1 MSYLR
6 KKYIPKSDSDS
17 DTISDE
23 EIHNLLNEVSKDN
36 IKTKN
41 IQKNN
46 IINKKII
53 KTQTKSD
60 SDLIEE
66 YNKLLKQYWG
76 YNGLKPT
83 QFEIIKKVVEESK
96 DVCAILATGFGK
108 SICYQLPYIIT
119 KKNVIVISPLIAL
132 MVEQGQEMEKKGIP
146 VAVFNSETTN
156 KKKSEEKEEIIGGI
170 NKLIFMTPEFFIKS
184 YDFIQEIRKNL
195 LMVCIDEAHAVSTWG
210 LDFRPGYTELGVIR
224 DWVPEIPILTLT
236 ATASTKVR
244 EDIYRIL
251 QLDQPELVI
260 GNFDRPNL
268 LIKVLPR
275 TSNILDSICDL
286 LNKYQ
291 SQYAIIYCKTRDDTD
306 LVADQL
312 RELGYGAK
320 SYHAGMA
327 DKTKKQVQ
335 QDFID
340 GKTKIMCAT
349 IAFGMGI
356 NIPGVRLVI
365 HYNCP
370 KNIESYYQE
379 IGRAGRDGL
388 PAECVLFYSSK
399 DFQVNRFL
407 IKDMKNLQQ
416 KIYQEDQ
423 IRQIEKYVWA
433 SGCRRKVILAN
444 FGQVVE
450 SCTNCDNCL
459 RKKSSKQITG
469 SNNNNNNIDSDSDVD
484 IEDKDYTC
492 PIYLLLNV
500 LYKLGGKFGFG
511 MCINVLLGKQSKV
524 KDWMIEWAE
533 FGSGLSFGNDD
544 WWKQLVR
551 YLINDDL
558 VIETQ
563 VQGAFF
569 STTDLTLKGKNL
581 RTKLLA
587 KYPKYID
594 LAKDST
600 SDSKIYTSSYKM
612 SYPEIKIIK
621 STKSRSKS
629 TKSTTK
635 STNSTNTTK
644 LTKPIKPIKSTKEK
658 LNKTTK
664 NIKENNFNNIKIDTS
679 LRTKLSH
686 ILNSDSN
693 SDSNSD

>member
-6 KKYIPKSDSDS
+6 KKYLPESDSES
-17 DTISDE
+17 VGNNDE
-23 EIHNLLNEVSKDN
+23 INELLNEVINDN
-36 IKTKN
+36 KKNKTIEKN
-41 IQKNN
+41 NQKNN
-46 IINKKII
+46 NINKKII
-53 KTQTKSD
+53 KTQSKPD
-60 SDLIEE
+60 SELVEN

-76 YNGLKPT
+76 YPGLKPT
-83 QFEIIKKVVEESK
+83 QFEIIKKVIEESK
-96 DVCAILATGFGK
+96 DVCAVLATGFGK
-108 SICYQLPYIIT
+108 SICYQLPYLIT
-119 KKNVIVISPLIAL
+119 QKNVIVISPLIAL

-146 VAVFNSETTN
+146 VAVFNSETTS
-156 KKKSEEKEEIIGGI
+156 KKKSQEKEEIAGGI

-224 DWVPEIPILTLT
+224 EWVPEIPILTLT

-251 QLDQPELVI
+251 KLDSPELVI

-286 LNKYQ
+286 LNKYPT
-291 SQYAIIYCKTRDDTD
+291 QYAIIYCKTRDDTD
-306 LVADQL
+306 LVSDQL
-312 RELGYGAK
+312 RELGFGAE

-379 IGRAGRDGL
+379 IGRAGRDGK
-388 PAECVLFYSSK
+388 PAECVLYYSSK

-416 KIYQEDQ
+416 KMYQEDQ

-433 SGCRRKVILAN
+433 SCCRRKVILAN

-450 SCTNCDNCL
+450 SCVNCDNCL
-459 RKKSSKQITG
+459 RKNSSKQKTG
-469 SNNNNNNIDSDSDVD
+469 INHTDSDDVDVD

-500 LYKLGGKFGFG
+500 LYKLNGKFGFG
-511 MCINVLLGKQSKV
+511 MCINVLLAKQSKV
-524 KDWMIEWAE
+524 KDWMIEWTE
-533 FGSGLSFGNDD
+533 YGTGLSFGKDD

-563 VQGAFF
+563 AQGAFF

-581 RTKLLA
+581 RTKYLA
-587 KYPKYID
+587 KYPKYLD

-600 SDSKIYTSSYKM
+600 SDSKSYTSNYKIT
-612 SYPEIKIIK
+612 YPEIKIIK
-621 STKSRSKS
+621 STTKS

-635 STNSTNTTK
+635 STKSATKSTKSTK
-644 LTKPIKPIKSTKEK
+644 SSTKEK
-658 LNKTTK
+658 SNRTK
-664 NIKENNFNNIKIDTS
+664 VIKENDLNTIKIDTS

-686 ILNSDSN
+686 ILNSDS
-693 SDSNSD
+693 D

>member
-17 DTISDE
+17 EFSDDE
-23 EIHNLLNEVSKDN
+23 LHNLLNEVSKDN
-36 IKTKN
+36 TKTKI

-46 IINKKII
+46 NINKKIT
-53 KTQTKSD
+53 KTQSKPDTE
-60 SDLIEE
+60 LMVE
-66 YNKLLKQYWG
+66 YNKLLKHYWG
-76 YNGLKPT
+76 YSGLKPT
-83 QFEIIKKVVEESK
+83 QFEIIKKIVEESK

-108 SICYQLPYIIT
+108 SICYQLPYLIT

-156 KKKSEEKEEIIGGI
+156 KKKSQEKVEIIGGI

-184 YDFIQEIRKNL
+184 YDFIQEIRKDL

-224 DWVPEIPILTLT
+224 EWVPEIPILTLT

-244 EDIYRIL
+244 EDIYHIL
-251 QLDQPELVI
+251 KLNEPELVI

-286 LNKYQ
+286 LNKYP

-306 LVADQL
+306 LVSDQL
-312 RELGYGAK
+312 RELGFGAE
-320 SYHAGMA
+320 SYHAGMG

-379 IGRAGRDGL
+379 IGRAGRDGK

-407 IKDMKNLQQ
+407 IKDMKNIQQ
-416 KIYQEDQ
+416 KMYQEDQ

-433 SGCRRKVILAN
+433 SCCRRKVILAN

-450 SCTNCDNCL
+450 SCVNCDNCL
-459 RKKSSKQITG
+459 RKNSSKQTTSTNKDNDIDD
-469 SNNNNNNIDSDSDVD
+469 NNQDID

-500 LYKLGGKFGFG
+500 LYKLNGKFGFG
-511 MCINVLLGKQSKV
+511 MCINVLLAKQSKV
-524 KDWMIEWAE
+524 KDWMVEWTE
-533 FGSGLSFGNDD
+533 YGSGLSFGKDD

-563 VQGAFF
+563 AQGAFF

-581 RTKLLA
+581 RTKLLG
-587 KYPKYID
+587 KYPKYVD

-600 SDSKIYTSSYKM
+600 SDTKSYTSNYKIA
-612 SYPEIKIIK
+612 YPEIKIIK
-621 STKSRSKS
+621 STKTSRITKS

-635 STNSTNTTK
+635 STKSTNNTKSNKSTK
-644 LTKPIKPIKSTKEK
+644 LTT
-658 LNKTTK
+658 
-664 NIKENNFNNIKIDTS
+664 KENNLSDIKIDTS

-686 ILNSDSN
+686 ILNSD
-693 SDSNSD
+693 

>member
-17 DTISDE
+17 EFSDD
-23 EIHNLLNEVSKDN
+23 EIHDLLNEVSRDN
-36 IKTKN
+36 NKT
-41 IQKNN
+41 
-46 IINKKII
+46 KII
-53 KTQTKSD
+53 KKNNYVNKKTDKTQSKPD
-60 SDLIEE
+60 SELLVE
-66 YNKLLKQYWG
+66 YNKLLKEYWG
-76 YNGLKPT
+76 YPGLKPT
-83 QFEIIKKVVEESK
+83 QFEIIKKIIEESK

-132 MVEQGQEMEKKGIP
+132 MVEQGQEMEKKGIS
-146 VAVFNSETTN
+146 VAVFNSETSN
-156 KKKSEEKEEIIGGI
+156 KKKSQEKIEIIGGI

-224 DWVPEIPILTLT
+224 EWVPEIPILTLT

-251 QLDQPELVI
+251 KLDEPELVI

-275 TSNILDSICDL
+275 TSSILDTICDL
-286 LNKYQ
+286 LNKYP
-291 SQYAIIYCKTRDDTD
+291 SEYAIIYCKTRDDTD
-306 LVADQL
+306 LVSDQL
-312 RELGYGAK
+312 RELGFGAE
-320 SYHAGMA
+320 SYHAGMG

-340 GKTKIMCAT
+340 GKKKIMCAT

-379 IGRAGRDGL
+379 IGRAGRDSK

-433 SGCRRKVILAN
+433 SCCRRKVILAS
-444 FGQVVE
+444 FGQTIE

-459 RKKSSKQITG
+459 RKNTSKQKTDI
-469 SNNNNNNIDSDSDVD
+469 NNCKYNDDMD

-500 LYKLGGKFGFG
+500 LYKLNGKFGFG
-511 MCINVLLGKQSKV
+511 MCINVLLAKQSKV
-524 KDWMIEWAE
+524 KDWMIEWPE
-533 FGSGLSFGNDD
+533 YGTGLSFGKDD
-544 WWKQLVR
+544 WWKQLDR

-581 RTKLLA
+581 RTKLLS
-587 KYPKYID
+587 KYPKYLD
-594 LAKDST
+594 LAIDST
-600 SDSKIYTSSYKM
+600 SDSKSYISNYKIT
-612 SYPEIKIIK
+612 YPEIKIIK
-621 STKSRSKS
+621 STKSTKSIIKAKS
-629 TKSTTK
+629 TKST
-635 STNSTNTTK
+635 
-644 LTKPIKPIKSTKEK
+644 KSTK
-658 LNKTTK
+658 LITK
-664 NIKENNFNNIKIDTS
+664 SNSSKDIKENNLNTIKIDTS

-686 ILNSDSN
+686 ILNSDS
-693 SDSNSD
+693 DTD

>member
-6 KKYIPKSDSDS
+6 KKYLPKSDSDS
-17 DTISDE
+17 ELSDD
-23 EIHNLLNEVSKDN
+23 EIHNLLNEVSTN
-36 IKTKN
+36 NTKTKI

-46 IINKKII
+46 NINKKKI
-53 KTQTKSD
+53 KTQSKSD
-60 SDLIEE
+60 SELMIE
-66 YNKLLKQYWG
+66 YNKLLFEYWG
-76 YNGLKPT
+76 YSGLKPT
-83 QFEIIKKVVEESK
+83 QFEIIKKIVEESK

-108 SICYQLPYIIT
+108 SICYQLPFIIT
-119 KKNVIVISPLIAL
+119 QIEEEKKNVAVICPLIAL
-132 MVEQGQEMEKKGIP
+132 MVEQAQEMEKKGIP
-146 VAVFNSETTN
+146 VAVFNSETTS
-156 KKKSEEKEEIIGGI
+156 KKKEQEKAEILGG
-170 NKLIFMTPEFFIKS
+170 NCKLIFMTPEFFIKS

-224 DWVPEIPILTLT
+224 EWIPEIPILTLT

-251 QLDQPELVI
+251 KLDEPELVI

-275 TSNILDSICDL
+275 TPSILDAICDL
-286 LNKYQ
+286 LNKYPN
-291 SQYAIIYCKTRDDTD
+291 QYAIIYCKTRDDTD

-312 RELGYGAK
+312 RELGFGVE
-320 SYHAGMA
+320 SYHAGMG

-340 GKTKIMCAT
+340 GKVKIMCAT

-379 IGRAGRDGL
+379 IGRAGRDGK

-416 KIYQEDQ
+416 KMYQEDQ

-433 SGCRRKVILAN
+433 SCCRRKVILAN
-444 FGQVVE
+444 FGQVIE
-450 SCTNCDNCL
+450 SCVNCDNCL
-459 RKKSSKQITG
+459 KKKSSKQTT
-469 SNNNNNNIDSDSDVD
+469 NNMDNETNFNSD
-484 IEDKDYTC
+484 ETDYTC

-500 LYKLGGKFGFG
+500 LYKLNGKFGFG
-511 MCINVLLGKQSKV
+511 MCINVLLAKQSKV
-524 KDWMIEWAE
+524 KEWMIEWAE
-533 FGSGLSFGNDD
+533 YGSGLSFGKDD

-563 VQGAFF
+563 VQGSFF
-569 STTDLTLKGKNL
+569 STMDLTLKGKNL

-600 SDSKIYTSSYKM
+600 TDSKSYVSNYKIA
-612 SYPEIKIIK
+612 YPEIKIIK
-621 STKSRSKS
+621 STTKS
-629 TKSTTK
+629 TKSTNSNKSIKSTNSNKSTNSTKSTKSIKSTK
-635 STNSTNTTK
+635 STNSTKYTKFTTNTNK
-644 LTKPIKPIKSTKEK
+644 ND
-658 LNKTTK
+658 LNA
-664 NIKENNFNNIKIDTS
+664 IKIDTS

-686 ILNSDSN
+686 ILNSDS
-693 SDSNSD
+693 D